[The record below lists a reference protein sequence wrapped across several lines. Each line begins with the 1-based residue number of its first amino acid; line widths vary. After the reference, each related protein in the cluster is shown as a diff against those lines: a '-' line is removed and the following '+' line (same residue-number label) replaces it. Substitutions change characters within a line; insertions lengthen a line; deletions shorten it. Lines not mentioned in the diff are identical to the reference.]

1 MVSYL
6 LARFP
11 HTPLPLMGGATPLE
25 PLPGPTRRLG
35 VELWVKRDDLTG
47 MGLSGNK
54 VRKLALLMAEAQSAG
69 ATTVITCGGIQSNH
83 CRATAVAARRLG
95 LHPVLLLRGEPPTT
109 GAGLDGNLLLDVM
122 LGAEIH
128 WCTPE
133 GYADRD
139 ARMAEISAARPE
151 KSFVIPEGG
160 SNATG
165 ALAFALAAEELKH
178 QAEDEGVGFDTVI
191 VPVGSGGT
199 VAGLAMGGLSSRVL
213 GIAVCD
219 SRAHFRERVEALAAS
234 AGDRFGT
241 ELGSDWDI
249 DDGHIGRGYGLTTPE
264 ELRIQARFTQETG
277 QFLDPCY
284 TGKAW
289 VAVESMLEDNTRSLG
304 RRVLFWHT
312 GGAFGLF
319 GRGAELHAAG
329 VGLSPTP

>member
-1 MVSYL
+1 MQVSTL

-11 HTPLPLMGGATPLE
+11 HSPLPLVHGPTPLE

-35 VELWVKRDDLTG
+35 VELWVKRDDLAG
-47 MGLSGNK
+47 VGLSGNK
-54 VRKLALLMAEAQSAG
+54 VRKLSLIMAEAQAAG
-69 ATTVITCGGIQSNH
+69 AQAVVTCGGIQSNH

-95 LHPVLLLRGEPPTT
+95 LRPVLLLRGQAPAT
-109 GAGLDGNLLLDVM
+109 GRALDGNLLLGAM

-139 ARMAEISAARPE
+139 AKMAQVAADLPE
-151 KSFVIPEGG
+151 KAFVIPEGG

-165 ALAFALAAEELKH
+165 ALAFALAAEELQG

-199 VAGLAMGGLSSRVL
+199 VAGLAMGGLSSQVL

-219 SRAHFRERVEALAAS
+219 SAAFFRTRVEALAAAS
-234 AGDRFGT
+234 ADRFGT
-241 ELGSDWDI
+241 VLGGHWDI
-249 DDGHIGRGYGLTTPE
+249 DEAHIGRGYGLTTPE
-264 ELRIQARFTQETG
+264 ELRLQARFSRETG

-289 VAVESMLEDNTRSLG
+289 VAVERMLAENARSLG

-312 GGAFGLF
+312 GGVFGLF
-319 GRGAELHAAG
+319 GRGEELSQAG
-329 VGLSPTP
+329 VKP